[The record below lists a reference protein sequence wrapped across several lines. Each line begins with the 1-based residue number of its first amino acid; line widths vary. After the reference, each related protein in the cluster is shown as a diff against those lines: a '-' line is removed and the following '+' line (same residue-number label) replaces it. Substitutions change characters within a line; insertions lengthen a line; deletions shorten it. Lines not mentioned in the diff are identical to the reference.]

1 VVLTP
6 GDQAK
11 EDGLLEAAEISRLDL
26 DCDLA
31 VVSACQTGRGRLLS
45 GEGIVGLSRAFLLA
59 GARAVVVSLRNV
71 SDASTSRLMKNF
83 YRNLTEGSSNA
94 AALRKA
100 KLEMIQSGRQTR
112 HPYYWSS
119 FVIIG
124 KP

>member
-1 VVLTP
+1 
-6 GDQAK
+6 
-11 EDGLLEAAEISRLDL
+11 
-26 DCDLA
+26 
-31 VVSACQTGRGRLLS
+31 LLS

-59 GARAVVVSLRNV
+59 GARSVDVSLWNV

-83 YRNLTEGSSNA
+83 YRSLSEGSSNA

-100 KLEMIQSGRQTR
+100 KLEMVRSGTQTR

-119 FVIIG
+119 FVMIG